1 MCNVRILFGEFLER
15 LKDSR
20 KVDSL
25 AFVLL
30 LFLQSFH
37 QIDLKST
44 LSRDEFVH
52 FIRSLRTWL
61 IHISFRWPNRKRNSD
76 LDARKNR
83 VCLSSPLSLIHSII
97 RFQIYDEQSHQLFI
111 QGHLDD
117 ILNIVSDTTGR
128 IAHRMSFHSSFISES
143 NNIENAQSA
152 TLSMEAVTALSFIFE
167 GTFHES
173 LRKVIPLHT
182 IIQNS
187 SIQHEIGIVRMEII
201 SLIDSLDSL
210 WLE

>member
-1 MCNVRILFGEFLER
+1 MIDVREFFSRYFETYSMLTNVSNQRRIQTDIQMSKALNTTELDR

-52 FIRSLRTWL
+52 SIRSFMT
-61 IHISFRWPNRKRNSD
+61 ISHWNSCFRWPNRKRNSD

-83 VCLSSPLSLIHSII
+83 VCPYSFFLPFLHSFSS
-97 RFQIYDEQSHQLFI
+97 D
-111 QGHLDD
+111 
-117 ILNIVSDTTGR
+117 
-128 IAHRMSFHSSFISES
+128 
-143 NNIENAQSA
+143 
-152 TLSMEAVTALSFIFE
+152 
-167 GTFHES
+167 
-173 LRKVIPLHT
+173 LR
-182 IIQNS
+182 
-187 SIQHEIGIVRMEII
+187 
-201 SLIDSLDSL
+201 
-210 WLE
+210 